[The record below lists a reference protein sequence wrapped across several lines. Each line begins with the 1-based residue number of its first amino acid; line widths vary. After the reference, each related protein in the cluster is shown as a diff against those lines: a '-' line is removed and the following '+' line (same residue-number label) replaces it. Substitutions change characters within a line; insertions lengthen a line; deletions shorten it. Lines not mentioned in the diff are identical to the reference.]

1 MSKVEIINMFVFM
14 FTWVAGI
21 AVLYL
26 FLKNK
31 WKDIQF
37 RNVQS
42 SFILSAAIGV
52 VVAFAGA
59 KANISFWLTWIIYAA
74 AAAYVTYRLLNKK
87 QEGAGGVYGRSSFS
101 SGEKLERDEQIHW
114 TILRGILALVGLAFI
129 VYGLFTHQPCDI
141 DGVFLNCRLTG
152 TIADYIGVL
161 LFGGGMFVMSGLWA
175 GSKYIMN
182 PVGSDAFSKVLFIAM
197 AAGIGMI
204 WIF

>member
-1 MSKVEIINMFVFM
+1 MSKEIVNMIIFSAS
-14 FTWVAGI
+14 W
-21 AVLYL
+21 AVGLGVLFL

-31 WKDIQF
+31 WSDIQF
-37 RNVQS
+37 RNVSS
-42 SFILSAAIGV
+42 SFLLSGAIGLV
-52 VVAFAGA
+52 AAFAGS
-59 KANISFWLTWIIYAA
+59 KANISFWLTWIIFAA
-74 AAAYVTYRLLNKK
+74 AGAYVTYRLLNKK
-87 QEGAGGVYGRSSFS
+87 QEGAGGVYGRSSLS

-114 TILRGILALVGLAFI
+114 TIVRGILALVGLSFI
-129 VYGLFTHQPCDI
+129 AYGLFLRQPCDPI
-141 DGVFLNCRLTG
+141 DAVFLNCRLTG
-152 TIADYIGVL
+152 TIGDYIGVL

>member
-1 MSKVEIINMFVFM
+1 MSKVEIVNMVVFM
-14 FTWVAGI
+14 LSWTAGI

-52 VVAFAGA
+52 VASFAGA
-59 KANISFWLTWIIYAA
+59 KANISFWLTWIIFAA

-87 QEGAGGVYGRSSFS
+87 QEGAPGVYGRSFS
-101 SGEKLERDEQIHW
+101 SGEKLERDEQVLWI
-114 TILRGILALVGLAFI
+114 IVRGILAFVGLAFL
-129 VYGLFTHQPCDI
+129 VYGLFLHQPCDI
-141 DGVFLNCRLTG
+141 DKVFLNCRLTG
-152 TIADYIGVL
+152 TVADYIGVL

-182 PVGSDAFSKVLFIAM
+182 PVGSDAWSKALFVAM
-197 AAGIGMI
+197 LTGAILF
-204 WIF
+204 WNF

>member
-1 MSKVEIINMFVFM
+1 MSKVEIVNMVIFAVS
-14 FTWVAGI
+14 WAAGI
-21 AVLYL
+21 GVLYL

-31 WKDIQF
+31 WTDIQF
-37 RNVQS
+37 RNVSS
-42 SFILSAAIGV
+42 SFLLSGAIGLV
-52 VVAFAGA
+52 AAFAGA

-87 QEGAGGVYGRSSFS
+87 QEGAGGVYGRSLS
-101 SGEKLERDEQIHW
+101 SGEKLERDEQIHLI
-114 TILRGILALVGLAFI
+114 ILRGILALVGLAFI

-152 TIADYIGVL
+152 TIADYIGVI